1 MADLTLPGTIPGL
14 LRRGSP
20 VVFVRG
26 SAYAAYSGGRGMLI
40 HPSEPARGSMPYS
53 FGWPVA
59 MCDTTHDRVCYAE
72 GTDIALDLSDPTGL
86 IHAVWWMASL
96 DEQRFPAAVL
106 ALGLY
111 GPAFDVAFEQALIG
125 RPLDEREIGM
135 IRRVGLYLAGVS
147 DAD

>member
-14 LRRGSP
+14 IRRGSP

-72 GTDIALDLSDPTGL
+72 GTDIALDLTDATGR
-86 IHAVWWMASL
+86 IHALWWLTATRTPGNMPGHDRNA
-96 DEQRFPAAVL
+96 FNAAVMGIWAGADL
-106 ALGLY
+106 TEA
-111 GPAFDVAFEQALIG
+111 EI
-125 RPLDEREIGM
+125 LDF
-135 IRRVGLYLAGVS
+135 RRICLRVAGVS

>member
-1 MADLTLPGTIPGL
+1 MADLTLPGAIPGL
-14 LRRGSP
+14 LRRCSCI
-20 VVFVRG
+20 VVTGGRYAGRRG
-26 SAYAAYSGGRGMLI
+26 ILAEDPDGCPRVLVLLDASGGDDVVLEVLDV
-40 HPSEPARGSMPYS
+40 S
-53 FGWPVA
+53 
-59 MCDTTHDRVCYAE
+59 
-72 GTDIALDLSDPTGL
+72 DIALDLSDPTGL

-135 IRRVGLYLAGVS
+135 IRRVGLYLAEVS